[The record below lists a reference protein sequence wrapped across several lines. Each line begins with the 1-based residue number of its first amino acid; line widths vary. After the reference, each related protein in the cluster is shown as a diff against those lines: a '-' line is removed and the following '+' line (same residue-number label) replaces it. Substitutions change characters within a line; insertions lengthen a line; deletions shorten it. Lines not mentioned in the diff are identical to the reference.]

1 MVPQSSMWSIFAGDR
16 RRRLVAAWLA
26 VVVLAAAVVLAVVF
40 SAGPPSAGP
49 TATASVRPL
58 SGTASPASANPAS
71 ASPAATPSDMPSPSA
86 SEPGSVGPAPVPV
99 PAPAPPAP
107 PPASPAPAPAP
118 PAPPAPAPAPPA
130 PAPPAPAPPAAPFPA
145 ALAGSDLEV
154 IPGAGA
160 VVSLT
165 FDAGAN
171 SAGLP
176 GILQTLAATGVRG
189 TFFVTGNWASANPAG
204 VAAIVAGGH
213 RVGNHSMTH
222 PGFTGLSDATIGDQL
237 AGAQQA
243 IRAAGADPRPLFRFP
258 LGDRD
263 ARTIATVNA
272 YGYLPVRWT
281 VDTLGWKG
289 SSGGITAQIVADRVL
304 ARLQP
309 GEIVLM
315 HIGSNPGDGTTL
327 DADAL
332 LQIINRVRQA
342 GYGFTT
348 LDALLR

>member
-1 MVPQSSMWSIFAGDR
+1 M
-16 RRRLVAAWLA
+16 
-26 VVVLAAAVVLAVVF
+26 
-40 SAGPPSAGP
+40 
-49 TATASVRPL
+49 T
-58 SGTASPASANPAS
+58 PAS
-71 ASPAATPSDMPSPSA
+71 T
-86 SEPGSVGPAPVPV
+86 
-99 PAPAPPAP
+99 APAPPPSDAP
-107 PPASPAPAPAP
+107 APTAGATVPAAPAPAP
-118 PAPPAPAPAPPA
+118 PPAVPAPKPPAPAPAPP
-130 PAPPAPAPPAAPFPA
+130 PFPA
-145 ALAGSDLEV
+145 ALAGRDLEV

-160 VVSLT
+160 VVALT

-176 GILQTLAATGVRG
+176 SILKTLAAKGVRG
-189 TFFVTGNWASANPAG
+189 TFFLTGNWAAANPAG

-213 RVGNHSMTH
+213 RLGNHSMTH
-222 PGFTGLSDATIGDQL
+222 PGFTGLSDAAIGQQL
-237 AGAQQA
+237 SAAQQA
-243 IRAAGADPRPLFRFP
+243 IQAGGGDPRPLFRFP

-315 HIGSNPGDGTTL
+315 HIGSNPDDGTTL

-332 LQIINRVRQA
+332 PGMIERIRQA

-348 LDALLR
+348 LDALLG

>member
-1 MVPQSSMWSIFAGDR
+1 MWSILSDR
-16 RRRLVAAWLA
+16 RRW
-26 VVVLAAAVVLAVVF
+26 LAAAAAVFLLAAMVVIAVVF
-40 SAGPPSAGP
+40 SSGPPSAAP
-49 TATASVRPL
+49 TTS
-58 SGTASPASANPAS
+58 ASPASPLSPTLPAT
-71 ASPAATPSDMPSPSA
+71 ASPTDSPTPGPTPSDTPVPA
-86 SEPGSVGPAPVPV
+86 PGDTAPAGPAPLP

-107 PPASPAPAPAP
+107 APQPPAPPAPAP
-118 PAPPAPAPAPPA
+118 PAPPAPAPQP
-130 PAPPAPAPPAAPFPA
+130 PAPPAPPAPAAPFPA
-145 ALAGSDLEV
+145 ALAGRDLEV

-160 VVSLT
+160 VVALT

-176 GILQTLAATGVRG
+176 SILQTLAATRVRG
-189 TFFVTGNWASANPAG
+189 TFFLTGNWAAANPAG

-213 RVGNHSMTH
+213 RLGNHSMTH
-222 PGFTGLSDATIGDQL
+222 PGFTRLPDAAIGQQLS
-237 AGAQQA
+237 GAEQA
-243 IRAAGADPRPLFRFP
+243 IRSAGGDPRPLFRFP
-258 LGDRD
+258 FGERD

-289 SSGGITAQIVADRVL
+289 SSGAITAQIVADRVL
-304 ARLQP
+304 ARLRP

-315 HIGSNPGDGTTL
+315 HIGSNPDDGTTL

-332 LQIINRVRQA
+332 PGMIERIRQA

-348 LDALLR
+348 LDALLG

>member
-1 MVPQSSMWSIFAGDR
+1 MWAFLSDR
-16 RRRLVAAWLA
+16 RRWLAAVAAVILLSA
-26 VVVLAAAVVLAVVF
+26 AVVLAAALTMDL
-40 SAGPPSAGP
+40 PSAGP
-49 TATASVRPL
+49 
-58 SGTASPASANPAS
+58 SPSQP
-71 ASPAATPSDMPSPSA
+71 PPSPSFPA
-86 SEPGSVGPAPVPV
+86 TTGPPDSATPGLSPSAAPVLTPSETAPAGPAPLTTL
-99 PAPAPPAP
+99 PAPAAP
-107 PPASPAPAPAP
+107 VPPASETPAPALPA
-118 PAPPAPAPAPPA
+118 
-130 PAPPAPAPPAAPFPA
+130 PAAPFPA
-145 ALAGSDLEV
+145 ALAGRDLEV

-160 VVSLT
+160 VVALT

-176 GILQTLAATGVRG
+176 SILTTLAAKGVRG
-189 TFFVTGNWASANPAG
+189 TFFLTGNWAAANPAG

-213 RVGNHSMTH
+213 RLGNHSMTH
-222 PGFTGLSDATIGDQL
+222 PGFTGLSDAVIGQQL
-237 AGAQQA
+237 SAAQQA
-243 IRAAGADPRPLFRFP
+243 IRAGGGDPRPLFRFP
-258 LGDRD
+258 LGERD

-315 HIGSNPGDGTTL
+315 HIGSNPDDGTTL

-332 LQIINRVRQA
+332 PGMIEQIRRA

-348 LDALLR
+348 LDALLA